1 MTETNIKEDFLFFYY
16 LSLLKQNMNL
26 MRRISKTLQNSSQRF
41 LTPFDMFFVYVYVVL
56 GLQADYSFQFIMYYY
71 NKYVKPK
78 ETLSDEPNFFQ
89 EVLVD

>member
-1 MTETNIKEDFLFFYY
+1 
-16 LSLLKQNMNL
+16 MNL
-26 MRRISKTLQNSSQRF
+26 MQRISKTIQSSSQRF

-78 ETLSDEPNFFQ
+78 ETIQDEPNFFQ

>member
-1 MTETNIKEDFLFFYY
+1 
-16 LSLLKQNMNL
+16 MNL

-78 ETLSDEPNFFQ
+78 ETLPDEPNFFQ